1 MDEEEDGDSS
11 NERSAAATE
20 KSGSLPFDAQEKET
34 HAEFGSA
41 GEFDYISML
50 QIVPCLFSFS
60 ASADTLS
67 IRSDI
72 RYIEIFGVEVSVWI
86 LAVYCV

>member
-60 ASADTLS
+60 ASAARYAIDTL
-67 IRSDI
+67 
-72 RYIEIFGVEVSVWI
+72 RYQIYRNFRCGG
-86 LAVYCV
+86 

>member
-60 ASADTLS
+60 ASVLESRYARVGILS
-67 IRSDI
+67 SWVL
-72 RYIEIFGVEVSVWI
+72 F
-86 LAVYCV
+86 YCSF

>member
-20 KSGSLPFDAQEKET
+20 KSGSLPFDAQEKEI
-34 HAEFGSA
+34 HAEFESA

-50 QIVPCLFSFS
+50 QMVSCLFSFS
-60 ASADTLS
+60 ASA
-67 IRSDI
+67 DI

-86 LAVYCV
+86 LAIRPRMEDGRCL

>member
-41 GEFDYISML
+41 GEFDDIWML
-50 QIVPCLFSFS
+50 QMVSCLVSFS
-60 ASADTLS
+60 ASAN
-67 IRSDI
+67 I
-72 RYIEIFGVEVSVWI
+72 
-86 LAVYCV
+86 

>member
-50 QIVPCLFSFS
+50 QIVPCIFLL
-60 ASADTLS
+60 ARAQ
-67 IRSDI
+67 IRYRYAQISDI
-72 RYIEIFGVEVSVWI
+72 
-86 LAVYCV
+86 

>member
-34 HAEFGSA
+34 HE
-41 GEFDYISML
+41 I
-50 QIVPCLFSFS
+50 CRLFL
-60 ASADTLS
+60 ALLS
-67 IRSDI
+67 K
-72 RYIEIFGVEVSVWI
+72 EIQFRFVSWDSRNS
-86 LAVYCV
+86 

>member
-50 QIVPCLFSFS
+50 QMVSCLFSFS

-72 RYIEIFGVEVSVWI
+72 RYIEIFGVEVSV
-86 LAVYCV
+86 

>member
-20 KSGSLPFDAQEKET
+20 KSGSLPFDAQEKEI
-34 HAEFGSA
+34 HAEFESA

-50 QIVPCLFSFS
+50 QMVSCLFSFS

-72 RYIEIFGVEVSVWI
+72 RYIEIFGVEVSV
-86 LAVYCV
+86 